1 MPAPLFAALV
11 AAGLVLAVAG
21 PAGAQEDKGDKRPLA
36 VEQLEELAFG
46 RITSDP
52 SASGAVLIDPVT
64 GSKKLLGGA
73 VDLGGEHS
81 RAEFL
86 ITGEPDA
93 RFVITLPDERKIKS
107 EGTGGAG
114 TATVTDF
121 ESHPERT
128 AALGRDGRATV
139 YLGATLKFKPGQPA
153 GKYQSPLDIL
163 VEYE

>member
-1 MPAPLFAALV
+1 MPAPLFAAVV
-11 AAGLVLAVAG
+11 AAGLVLALPG
-21 PAGAQEDKGDKRPLA
+21 PAGAQEDKGDKRPLN

-52 SASGAVLIDPVT
+52 SASGAVLIDPVSGNKT
-64 GSKKLLGGA
+64 LLGGA

-86 ITGEPDA
+86 ITGEPEA
-93 RFVITLPDERKIKS
+93 RFVITLPDQRKIKS
-107 EGTGGAG
+107 EGSGGPG

-121 ESHPERT
+121 ASHPERS
-128 AALGRDGRATV
+128 AALGRNGRATV

-153 GKYQSPLDIL
+153 GKYQSALDIL